1 MLRVIKKAEKLLLPK
16 RVYKKLAEFKNAYIP
31 TPLKSYSQE
40 GEDLILLRIFEKKRT
55 GFYVDVGAHHP
66 FRFSNTYLFYRMGW
80 RGINIDA
87 TPGSMKLFNK
97 FRKRDINIEVAI
109 GEKEDI
115 LTFYIFNEPALNTFD
130 ENLARQRNGKM
141 GYYIIKELLLKVLPL
156 SKILEKYLPEGQEID
171 FLNVDVEGKDFEVLK
186 SNDWSTYRPKVVLV
200 EILPSSIEEVFK
212 HPIFIFMKENGYSFF
227 AKTFNTCFF
236 VENEFLKEIKK

>member
-1 MLRVIKKAEKLLLPK
+1 MLRVIKKGAKLLLPE
-16 RVYKKLAEFKNAYIP
+16 RVYKKFAEFKNAYIP
-31 TPLKSYSQE
+31 TSSKSYSQE
-40 GEDLILLRIFEKKRT
+40 GEDLILLRIFEKKRI

-66 FRFSNTYLFYRMGW
+66 FRFSNTYLFYRLGW

-97 FRKRDINIEVAI
+97 FRKRDINVEVAI
-109 GEKEDI
+109 GEKEEI

-141 GYYIIKELLLKVLPL
+141 GYYIIKKLPIKVLPL
-156 SKILEKYLPEGQEID
+156 SKILEEYLPEGQEID

-186 SNDWSTYRPKVVLV
+186 SNDWSTYKPKVVLV
-200 EILPSSIEEVFK
+200 EILHSSIEEVFK
-212 HPIFIFMKENGYSFF
+212 YPIFIFMKENGYSFF
-227 AKTFNTCFF
+227 AKTFNTRFF
-236 VENEFLKEIKK
+236 AENEFLKEIKK

>member
-1 MLRVIKKAEKLLLPK
+1 MLRVIKKAAKLLLPE
-16 RVYKKLAEFKNAYIP
+16 RVYKRLAELKNAYIP
-31 TPLKSYSQE
+31 ASLKSYSQE

-87 TPGSMKLFNK
+87 TPGSMKFFNK

-115 LTFYIFNEPALNTFD
+115 LTFYIFNEPALNTFN

-141 GYYIIKELLLKVLPL
+141 GYYIIKELPLKVLPL
-156 SKILEKYLPEGQEID
+156 SKILEEYLPEGQEID
-171 FLNVDVEGKDFEVLK
+171 FLNVDVEGKDFE
-186 SNDWSTYRPKVVLV
+186 
-200 EILPSSIEEVFK
+200 F
-212 HPIFIFMKENGYSFF
+212 
-227 AKTFNTCFF
+227 
-236 VENEFLKEIKK
+236 

>member
-1 MLRVIKKAEKLLLPK
+1 MLRVIKKGAKLLLPD

-31 TPLKSYSQE
+31 TSLKSYSQE
-40 GEDLILLRIFEKKRT
+40 GEDLILLRIFEKKRI

-66 FRFSNTYLFYRMGW
+66 FRFSNTYLFYRLGW

-97 FRKRDINIEVAI
+97 FRKRDINIEVGI

-115 LTFYIFNEPALNTFD
+115 LTFYIFNDPGLNTFD

-141 GYYIIKELLLKVLPL
+141 GYYIIKELPVKVYPL
-156 SKILEKYLPEGQEID
+156 SKILEEYLPKGQEID
-171 FLNVDVEGKDFEVLK
+171 FLNVDVEGKNFEVLK

-200 EILPSSIEEVFK
+200 EILCFSIEEVFK
-212 HPIFIFMKENGYSFF
+212 DPIFIIMKENGYSFF

>member
-1 MLRVIKKAEKLLLPK
+1 MLRVIKKAAKLLLPE
-16 RVYKKLAEFKNAYIP
+16 RVYKRLAELKNAYIP
-31 TPLKSYSQE
+31 ASLKSYSQE

-115 LTFYIFNEPALNTFD
+115 LIYYIFNEQALNTFD
-130 ENLARQRNGKM
+130 ENLAKQRNGKM
-141 GYYIIKELLLKVLPL
+141 GYYIIKKLPLKVYPL
-156 SKILEKYLPEGQEID
+156 SKILEEYLPIGQEID

-186 SNDWSTYRPKVVLV
+186 SSDWSRFRPKVVLV
-200 EILPSSIEEVFK
+200 EILSSSIEEVFES
-212 HPIFIFMKENGYSFF
+212 PIYIFMKENGYIFF

-236 VENEFLKEIKK
+236 VENEFLKEIKR